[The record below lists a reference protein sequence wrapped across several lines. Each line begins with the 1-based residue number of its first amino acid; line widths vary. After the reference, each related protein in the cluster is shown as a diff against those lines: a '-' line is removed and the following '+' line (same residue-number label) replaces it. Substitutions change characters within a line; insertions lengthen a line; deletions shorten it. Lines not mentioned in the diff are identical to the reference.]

1 MLRLAFSR
9 IKPGK
14 EERLRAW
21 LSELLERQ
29 DEVRETFVQETVR
42 HEQAF
47 IIEGREGPLLIYAME
62 AEDHEKGHR
71 AFRASTLAID
81 LEHKEVMKEVLGER
95 LQVKPLYDCALER
108 DRSSGSHLEK
118 PG

>member
-1 MLRLAFSR
+1 MVEQMLRLAFRR

-21 LSELLERQ
+21 LSELMERQ
-29 DEVRETFVQETVR
+29 DEVRETFVRETVR

-62 AEDHEKGHR
+62 AEDHEKGQR
-71 AFRASTLAID
+71 AVRASTLAID
-81 LEHKEVMKEVLGER
+81 LEHKEVMEEVLGER
-95 LQVKPLYDCALER
+95 LEVKPLYECALHAQA
-108 DRSSGSHLEK
+108 RS
-118 PG
+118 